1 MKISILGMV
10 INKIFNFKI
19 YLIIFLFFSTSL
31 FSQES
36 LFKSKEFSKT
46 HCYSEP
52 NFQKKLILEELEI
65 KVDNNRNWSRNLL
78 NLHYY
83 FQNEK
88 GKSKNKNWFENFRID
103 NKYKKKFQA
112 KILVKHIGLE
122 PCIFNAKIRITGD
135 LWWHI
140 GWAKGTPVSSLHIEL
155 LNGHINNITKFKL
168 FLPEARFNEN
178 EVFVAIFF
186 KHLGFLSPRTFLI
199 ESKVNGFKGNYIFQE
214 DLRKEFLEH
223 SFFREG
229 PILEGDERFTIM
241 LKDSENNFDQKS
253 NLSKLVNKKFAKK
266 NIYNSYVGL
275 DAVSNMN
282 IIYLHNHKFQTENKF
297 STDDL
302 YLFTEHLFNDKRNI
316 EELEIFE
323 SLMFALDA
331 VHGLSFDDRRFYFDS
346 IDQSF
351 LPIFYDGK
359 SKILNSK
366 QKIGFDGLKQNVSIE
381 AKKGSKKAIEKILKV
396 DKISILRDLQTSGL
410 TIDKK
415 KLNLTI
421 DKILKRLAIIANSKP
436 IDLQISGKN
445 KYFSTFNNKDSRKKK
460 LVFTNFNL
468 REFYVCDYKKLNC
481 ATLKNNQVE
490 YKKNLPEAISQ
501 NFEFLKEQF
510 NTKDEFIFVFKD
522 LEYEKSK
529 MFYSKE
535 LSNWKNKLVENSF
548 IQYNENIELEIDKIQ
563 RTIKIT
569 QINSNGLILF
579 KNGELENWKIIFH
592 GYKKDK
598 IEKKIYDLSSMNLT
612 GCINIYKTKL
622 INVSFEVRNTYCEDA
637 LNIIKSNGEVKNILV
652 HNSLSDGLDIDFSN
666 INIDK
671 IEISNSGND
680 CVDFSSGNYNLKKL
694 NLKHCG
700 DKALSVGEKSFV
712 KIEEINADNA
722 SIGVASKDSSVV
734 KLKTANLNSLDTCIA
749 AYNKKQEYDGGV
761 VEINNLSCTNFKERI
776 KIDIHSKVLEK
787 NKLVKNINLGK

>member
-1 MKISILGMV
+1 MKISILDMV
-10 INKIFNFKI
+10 INKIIYFKI

-31 FSQES
+31 SFSQEN
-36 LFKSKEFSKT
+36 LLNTEKFLKP
-46 HCYSEP
+46 HCSNET
-52 NFQKKLILEELEI
+52 NFQKKSILEKLEI

-103 NKYKKKFQA
+103 NKYKKKFPA
-112 KILVKHIGLE
+112 KILVKHNGFE

-140 GWAKGTPVSSLHIEL
+140 GWAKGTPVSSLHVEL

-168 FLPEARFNEN
+168 FLPEARYNEN
-178 EVFVAIFF
+178 EVFVAVFL

-199 ESKVNGFKGNYIFQE
+199 ESKVNGFKGKYIFQE

-241 LKDSENNFDQKS
+241 LKDSENIFDQKS

-282 IIYLHNHKFQTENKF
+282 ILYLQNHKFQAENKF
-297 STDDL
+297 LTDDL
-302 YLFTEHLFNDKRNI
+302 YLFTEHLFNDKINV
-316 EELEIFE
+316 ELLETFE

-346 IDQSF
+346 IDRSF

-366 QKIGFDGLKQNVSIE
+366 QKIGFDGLEQNVSIE
-381 AKKGSKKAIEKILKV
+381 AKNGSKKAIEKILKV
-396 DKISILRDLQTSGL
+396 DKISILHDLKTSGL
-410 TIDKK
+410 TIDKE
-415 KLNLTI
+415 KLNFTI
-421 DKILKRLAIIANSKP
+421 NKILKRLEIIASSKS
-436 IDLQISGKN
+436 INLQISEKD
-445 KYFSTFNNKDSRKKK
+445 KYFSTLSKKDSQKKK

-481 ATLKNNQVE
+481 TTLKNNLVE

-510 NTKDEFIFVFKD
+510 DKNDQFIFVFKD

-535 LSNWKNKLVENSF
+535 LSNWNSELVENSF
-548 IQYNENIELEIDKIQ
+548 VQYNESIELEIDKIQ
-563 RTIKIT
+563 RIIKIT
-569 QINSNGLILF
+569 QIDPNGIILF

-598 IEKKIYDLSSMNLT
+598 ILKKTYDLSPMNLT
-612 GCINIYKTKL
+612 GCINIYKAKL
-622 INVSFEVRNTYCEDA
+622 INVSFEVRDTYCEDA
-637 LNIIKSNGEVKNILV
+637 LNIIKSNGEVKNIIV
-652 HNSLSDGLDIDFSN
+652 HNSFSDGLDIDFSN
-666 INIDK
+666 ISIEK

-712 KIEEINADNA
+712 KLEEINADNA
-722 SIGVASKDSSVV
+722 SIGIASKDSSVV
-734 KLKTANLNSLDTCIA
+734 KLENANLDSLNTCIA
-749 AYNKKQEYDGGV
+749 AYNKKQEYDGGI
-761 VEINNLSCTNFKERI
+761 VEIDNLSCSNFNERI
-776 KIDIHSKVLEK
+776 KIDFYSKVLEK
-787 NKLVKNINLGK
+787 NKLVKNIK